1 MGLIKSKFFPFFKG
15 VKKALSSFFSFL
27 KLEKRSN
34 FASRQTDFDK
44 KVVYSLSK
52 TKIPTIRQIG
62 YVSKFLTK
70 KEIWLIRFL
79 SIVIILSTA
88 FLSVVFYRGH
98 LRVLPIFG
106 GDYTEALVGAP
117 QHINPLYSSIN
128 DVDSDLAY
136 LVFSSLFRYDNNGN
150 LTEDLVSESVESEDG
165 KEYTFSLKDGVF
177 WHNGSLLTADDV
189 VFTFK
194 AIKNQAYY
202 SPLRSSFSGVN
213 IEKVENLK
221 VKFILSEKYS
231 PFPSLLTFGIMP
243 QELWSKISPEATSL
257 SGMNLKPIGSGPYK
271 FKSLIKDKTG
281 NVKAYNLEA
290 NSDYYGDR
298 PFIKNLTFEFF
309 VNFTEAINALNNNN
323 VDGLSYLPY
332 VNKDDLVSKD
342 ALDIHRLRMPQI
354 DSIFFNRDSSNK
366 ALKELSVR
374 KALAYSLS
382 KDEIVSSVLAG
393 DAEVASEPFVR
404 FSFAFQEGEDKYG
417 FDLTKAKEALEAG
430 KWLDFIVSEEDI
442 SAIKA
447 KQTAILEKTVA
458 SSTKEEGEIEKLSAE
473 EEMKISLGAGT
484 WRARGEDGSREYLFV
499 NLTTIEDDR
508 QIRTV
513 EKIKEQWEKIG
524 IKTNL
529 IFSPVGQEQAEM
541 IETRNFEALFYSQFL
556 GSDPD
561 SYVFWH
567 STQAGKNGLNL
578 SNYANDK
585 VDETLEEA
593 RATSSLE
600 VRVEKYKKFQE
611 LIMED
616 VPAIFVYSPLYIYVQ
631 NKKIKGFSGD
641 AIIDPSD
648 RFAGLSSWY
657 IKTGKKLIW

>member
-1 MGLIKSKFFPFFKG
+1 
-15 VKKALSSFFSFL
+15 
-27 KLEKRSN
+27 
-34 FASRQTDFDK
+34 
-44 KVVYSLSK
+44 
-52 TKIPTIRQIG
+52 
-62 YVSKFLTK
+62 
-70 KEIWLIRFL
+70 
-79 SIVIILSTA
+79 
-88 FLSVVFYRGH
+88 
-98 LRVLPIFG
+98 
-106 GDYTEALVGAP
+106 
-117 QHINPLYSSIN
+117 
-128 DVDSDLAY
+128 
-136 LVFSSLFRYDNNGN
+136 
-150 LTEDLVSESVESEDG
+150 
-165 KEYTFSLKDGVF
+165 
-177 WHNGSLLTADDV
+177 
-189 VFTFK
+189 
-194 AIKNQAYY
+194 
-202 SPLRSSFSGVN
+202 
-213 IEKVENLK
+213 
-221 VKFILSEKYS
+221 
-231 PFPSLLTFGIMP
+231 
-243 QELWSKISPEATSL
+243 
-257 SGMNLKPIGSGPYK
+257 
-271 FKSLIKDKTG
+271 
-281 NVKAYNLEA
+281 
-290 NSDYYGDR
+290 
-298 PFIKNLTFEFF
+298 
-309 VNFTEAINALNNNN
+309 
-323 VDGLSYLPY
+323 LPY